1 MGIDGNETSREGS
14 SHPLTGPE
22 LVVGMPTKVARGLM
36 WDWTCRKHEEHWQ
49 SVCGQRHTK
58 GFLEKPSAKE
68 AAELLYLSRNQLRIL
83 TGLLTGHCHLIGHL
97 IKLELVNISK
107 CDRCK

>member
-1 MGIDGNETSREGS
+1 
-14 SHPLTGPE
+14 
-22 LVVGMPTKVARGLM
+22 M
-36 WDWTCRKHEEHWQ
+36 WDWMCRKHEEHWQ
-49 SVCGQRHTK
+49 SICGKRHTE

-68 AAELLYLSRNQLRIL
+68 AAELLDLSRNQLRIL

-97 IKLELVNISK
+97 IKLGLVNIPK

>member
-1 MGIDGNETSREGS
+1 MGIDRKETVREGS
-14 SHPLTGPE
+14 SYPLIGPE
-22 LVVGMPTKVARGLM
+22 IVVRMPAKFARRLM
-36 WDWTCRKHEEHWQ
+36 WDRMCRKHEEHWQ

-68 AAELLYLSRNQLRIL
+68 AAELLDLSRNQPRIL

-97 IKLELVNISK
+97 IKLELVNVPK